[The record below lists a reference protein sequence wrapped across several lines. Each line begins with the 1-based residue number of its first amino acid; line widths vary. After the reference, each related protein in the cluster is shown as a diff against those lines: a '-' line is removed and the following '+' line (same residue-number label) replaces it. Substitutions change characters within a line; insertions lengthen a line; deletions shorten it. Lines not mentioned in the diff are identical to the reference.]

1 MMAFQFKV
9 DVVGELK
16 NIIPSCRLLVPS
28 TVLYELEGIK
38 KRSNGKNKIAASIA
52 LKIAKTPPIE
62 VKEMKLQRGETVDD
76 SLLRVS
82 MRSKILC
89 TNDRELRNRAREI
102 GINVIYLRQRKYLD
116 VDGHIKR

>member
-1 MMAFQFKV
+1 MMAFQFNV
-9 DVVGELK
+9 DVVGELR
-16 NIIPSCRLLVPS
+16 NIIPSCRLIVPS

-38 KRSNGKNKIAASIA
+38 KRSKGKNKIAASIA

-62 VKEMKLQRGETVDD
+62 VEEMKLQTGETVDD